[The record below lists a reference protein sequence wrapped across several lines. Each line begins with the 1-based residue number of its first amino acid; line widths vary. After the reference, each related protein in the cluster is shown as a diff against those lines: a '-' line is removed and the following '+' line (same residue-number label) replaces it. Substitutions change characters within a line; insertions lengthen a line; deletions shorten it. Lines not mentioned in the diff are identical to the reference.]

1 MSIGDMTID
10 SLYDLEQT
18 IAADLFKGQ
27 AYPWKVLPLIKDYI
41 MALGSQLSF
50 DEYDLVDGNV
60 WIAKSAKV
68 APTAYI
74 QGPAIICKEAEIN
87 EGKVDIIPFSLG
99 KVCFQDYC
107 IFDERPAAYV
117 VNKLLNTTKGIR
129 QSRLHRILRIL
140 SE

>member
-50 DEYDLVDGNV
+50 DEYDLVNGNV
-60 WIAKSAKV
+60 WIAKSA
-68 APTAYI
+68 
-74 QGPAIICKEAEIN
+74 
-87 EGKVDIIPFSLG
+87 
-99 KVCFQDYC
+99 
-107 IFDERPAAYV
+107 
-117 VNKLLNTTKGIR
+117 
-129 QSRLHRILRIL
+129 
-140 SE
+140 